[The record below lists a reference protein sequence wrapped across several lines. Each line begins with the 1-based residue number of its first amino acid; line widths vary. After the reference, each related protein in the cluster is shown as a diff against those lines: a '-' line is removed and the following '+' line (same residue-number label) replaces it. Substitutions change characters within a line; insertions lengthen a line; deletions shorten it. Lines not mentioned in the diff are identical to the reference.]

1 MPITIQEIIASDTI
15 SQLVDKT
22 NFNFDQLL
30 LNGGG
35 PSGPQGPQGPT
46 GPAGGRGE
54 KGSTWYEDTSV
65 VAPGNTPLA
74 VPPTVTPLSGDYYL
88 QFNGDVWEYNGN
100 VWVITTVNLEGPTGP
115 AGVTGGFT
123 TYFGQGN
130 VPVNKNTIMV
140 TPTGFGLG
148 ATTDNEG
155 IQTVLIGGVG
165 STAVAVDTTIP
176 LTPNYQIT
184 DAMAG
189 SLASDSISMLVH
201 QKNSGTSA
209 AIAFMG
215 GAGPSG
221 TNPGNY
227 EQNAFSNLS
236 AIQLGIDDTLNIF
249 VNKPATTPT
258 SNPAIIGFNV
268 SSPQRGQSYSAG
280 GQILLTSGTNSTF
293 TGFGGANGNIEILV
307 KAEGGGGGNGNQL
320 KMITLGTTG
329 STQILTGDNGAIPI
343 NPGAS
348 TSTGNIL
355 IDANGIG
362 LVSKNDEIILNSISS
377 SIELYTNAGAGAISM
392 LTNTGNIGLQTI
404 SGNITQTS
412 TSGDITANT
421 TTGDMEMITNSGNID
436 IKVMNAPVGGGDI
449 NITTATTS
457 GTNGQINMFA
467 GGPGPGTGGAGGI
480 SIRSKTNALTLN
492 ATNDADLNLQNN
504 TQTRAKFLGGNNGF
518 SSGRIMLGGGSA
530 PADIAY
536 LTWKGLVVIDSTETF
551 NTNTPTD
558 TIHVGLSPTAGVPS
572 SSSQGLGYN
581 GGGEVI
587 GPHGKYANP
596 AFSFT
601 AWQAEP
607 MGALHLRSNVKRGTV
622 NGPGGNANETTLP
635 GSIWMYPTTPS
646 QTTMSNDTFTAGEYI
661 DGNTRLWS
669 TPLGGISSSLAVRQL
684 YGTRGITIGLN
695 SEIESAITPY
705 TEYGTPGL
713 YDAVSG
719 RTFLYGQRAVY
730 GAGNNSLDQ
739 NIPPIS
745 GTSSNMIAGV
755 NVGDEFRGRQ
765 SFKVWG
771 DYVGNYYVSEF
782 GGIFSGASA
791 GAAVEQQ
798 VFLSGGQGF
807 SPWTDNLGSNTTGA
821 SIPKFKY
828 KYQWQRV
835 GRVVTGSGM
844 IRQKVITQVSPLIEH
859 EIDIDEYIEYGGAQG
874 SLLNNYEV
882 VIGPMPWPVQVA
894 NANTTDTLTTPSAQ
908 RGVDNLN
915 ISGVT
920 SGAMNYPGSTVT
932 TWGLDQ
938 SGPDQTL
945 PVGPAGVGVVGGGS
959 ATAISS
965 MDTGGLATHMW
976 LKVYPVISASDS
988 GLSNGYIPGYIKFT
1002 FSYEVNP

>member
-1 MPITIQEIIASDTI
+1 M
-15 SQLVDKT
+15 
-22 NFNFDQLL
+22 
-30 LNGGG
+30 
-35 PSGPQGPQGPT
+35 
-46 GPAGGRGE
+46 
-54 KGSTWYEDTSV
+54 
-65 VAPGNTPLA
+65 
-74 VPPTVTPLSGDYYL
+74 
-88 QFNGDVWEYNGN
+88 
-100 VWVITTVNLEGPTGP
+100 NLEGPTGP

-130 VPVNKNTIMV
+130 VPVNLNTIMV

-165 STAVAVDTTIP
+165 STAVAVDSTIP

-227 EQNAFSNLS
+227 EQNAFANLS

-249 VNKPATTPT
+249 VNKPATTPI
-258 SNPAIIGFNV
+258 SNAAIIGFNV

-280 GQILLTSGTNSTF
+280 GQILLTSGTNSTT
-293 TGFGGANGNIEILV
+293 TGFGGANGNIEIQV
-307 KAEGGGGGNGNQL
+307 KAEGGGGGTGNQL
-320 KMITLGTTG
+320 KMTTLGTAG
-329 STQILTGDNGAIPI
+329 GTQIRAGLFSAIPI
-343 NPGAS
+343 RPQAS

-362 LVSKNDEIILNSISS
+362 LVSADKKIILESITSD
-377 SIELYTNAGAGAISM
+377 IELYTNIDGFISM
-392 LTNTGNIGLQTI
+392 LTDNGSIGMQTTGG
-404 SGNITQTS
+404 SITQTS

-421 TTGDMEMITNSGNID
+421 QTGDIEMITNSGNID
-436 IKVMNAPVGGGDI
+436 IRVQTAPSGGGDI

-457 GTNGQINMFA
+457 GTNGQIQMFA
-467 GGPGPGTGGAGGI
+467 GGPGPGVGGAGGV
-480 SIRSKTNALTLN
+480 SIRSKTSALTLN
-492 ATNDADLNLQNN
+492 ATDDADLNIQNN
-504 TQTRAKFLGGNNGF
+504 TQTRAKFLGGDNGF
-518 SSGRIMLGGGSA
+518 SSGRIMLGGGAA
-530 PADIAY
+530 PADIEY

-558 TIHVGLSPTAGVPS
+558 TIHVGLSPSAGVPS
-572 SSSQGLGYN
+572 GSSQGLGYN

-587 GPHGKYANP
+587 GPHAAP
-596 AFSFT
+596 AAPSFSFT

-607 MGALHLRSNVKRGTV
+607 QGALHLRSNVRRGTV
-622 NGPGGNANETTLP
+622 NGPGGNLSETTLP

-646 QTTMSNDTFTAGEYI
+646 QLAVTNPTYSAGEYI

-669 TPLGGISSSLAVRQL
+669 TPLGGISSSLAQRQL

-695 SEIESAITPY
+695 SEIESGIAPY
-705 TEYGTPGL
+705 TNYGTPGL

-730 GAGNNSLDQ
+730 GAGNNPLDQ
-739 NIPPIS
+739 NIAPIS
-745 GTSSNMIAGV
+745 GTSSNMVAGV

-782 GGIFSGASA
+782 GGIFSGASSA
-791 GAAVEQQ
+791 AAVEQQ

-859 EIDIDEYIEYGGAQG
+859 EIDIDEYIQYGGAQG

-894 NANTTDTLTTPSAQ
+894 NANTTDTLTTPGAQ

-938 SGPDQTL
+938 SGAGSTL

-976 LKVYPVISASDS
+976 LKVYPVISASDA